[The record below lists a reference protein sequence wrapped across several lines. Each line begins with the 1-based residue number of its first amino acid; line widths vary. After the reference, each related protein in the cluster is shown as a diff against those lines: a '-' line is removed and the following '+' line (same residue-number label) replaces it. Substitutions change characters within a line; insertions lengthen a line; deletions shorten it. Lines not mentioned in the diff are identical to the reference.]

1 MTGSRRA
8 LARALVA
15 LWICLAALAWTPSI
29 ALGAPPG
36 IGDAQNRAVAVNTED
51 GASVFRLAFS
61 VQWVSDGVVDQ
72 TNEAYALA
80 SCLDCRTVALAFQ
93 VVLVSGDASTVVPEN
108 RAVAYNEQCVA
119 CLTYASA
126 FQLVLSVD
134 GPSRLTGEGMSRLV
148 RLWVRL
154 RTLERRIDDIPPAD
168 LLAEVAAAKAELL
181 TIFTEELVPI
191 GPPRVDDRQERPTAP
206 PTVPTS
212 APTVPSTVPVSTTTT
227 SPSTTVTSAPAT
239 SAPDGTTAPTTTT
252 VAP

>member
-1 MTGSRRA
+1 MSAMRKP

-15 LWICLAALAWTPSI
+15 LWICLAALAWAPSL
-29 ALGAPPG
+29 ALGAPPD
-36 IGDAQNRAVAVNTED
+36 IGDEQSRAVAVNTED

-61 VQWVSDGVVDQ
+61 VRWVSDGVVDQ

-93 VVLVSGDASTVVPEN
+93 VVLVSGSASTVVPEN

-148 RLWVRL
+148 RLWARL
-154 RTLERRIDDIPPAD
+154 RDLERRIDDIPPAD

-191 GPPRVDDRQERPTAP
+191 GPPRVDDRQEGPATP

-212 APTVPSTVPVSTTTT
+212 VPTVPPTGSVSSSTTSSTTT
-227 SPSTTVTSAPAT
+227 VTAT
-239 SAPDGTTAPTTTT
+239 PDDTTASTTTT